1 MANLRDPE
9 VTRAAAHIKLGLQ
22 DKLFLGNLDARR
34 DWGYAK
40 KYVEAMW
47 FMQQQPESDDYVVAS
62 KATHTI
68 RE

>member
-1 MANLRDPE
+1 M
-9 VTRAAAHIKLGLQ
+9 K
-22 DKLFLGNLDARR
+22 R

-47 FMQQQPESDDYVVAS
+47 FMQQQPESDDNVVAS